1 MVSTPPDPLLLLLPP
16 SEGKREGGDG
26 PAWDPAD
33 GAFGTALGR
42 RRIRVVSA
50 LRKARGGNAALLG
63 VGGPTLERARAVNR
77 SLRGAPTMPA
87 WQRYSGVVWDHLGPA
102 TLADRSPIVVV
113 SGLHGLVGAEDPLP
127 DYRLKMSANVA
138 PLGKL
143 STWWRPAVS
152 AELAARAKG
161 RFVVDLLPQEHRA
174 AYVAPADAEGV
185 AVSFVEKGGGGRAV
199 GHMAKAAKGYLARHV
214 VEAAAAG
221 THPLEAIR
229 TWTDDTFDL
238 AIVELTAPH

>member
-1 MVSTPPDPLLLLLPP
+1 MVPTPPDPLLLLLPP

-50 LRKARGGNAALLG
+50 LRKARGGSAALLG

-87 WQRYSGVVWDHLGPA
+87 WQRYSGVVWDHLDPA

-113 SGLHGLVGAEDPLP
+113 SGLHG
-127 DYRLKMSANVA
+127 
-138 PLGKL
+138 
-143 STWWRPAVS
+143 
-152 AELAARAKG
+152 
-161 RFVVDLLPQEHRA
+161 
-174 AYVAPADAEGV
+174 
-185 AVSFVEKGGGGRAV
+185 
-199 GHMAKAAKGYLARHV
+199 
-214 VEAAAAG
+214 
-221 THPLEAIR
+221 
-229 TWTDDTFDL
+229 
-238 AIVELTAPH
+238 